1 MSDLML
7 PSKGQSAA
15 SMLQDLNADH
25 APETELQN
33 TELQDPKSHEGT
45 NVTTLQETNETKNV
59 RTSIAMNE
67 RPQRRKGAVPDSP
80 AGSPSDQRPQA
91 RASGTSDRTA
101 PEAIAPDRSQPTAAD
116 REHRY
121 SHALGQAEDDEIAV
135 VTVRVSG
142 RLNEYMDRYVERLNR
157 IHPKRRYRKQDA
169 VAEAFA
175 AFYADHPIPPAPE
188 EDDL

>member
-15 SMLQDLNADH
+15 SLLQKLNADH
-25 APETELQN
+25 APN
-33 TELQDPKSHEGT
+33 TELQDIRLNE
-45 NVTTLQETNETKNV
+45 ETNEVENG
-59 RTSIAMNE
+59 RTPLITNE
-67 RPQRRKGAVPDSP
+67 RPRRRKEAISSSP
-80 AGSPSDQRPQA
+80 PGSPSDQRPHG
-91 RASGTSDRTA
+91 RASGTSDGTPTEATA
-101 PEAIAPDRSQPTAAD
+101 PDGSQATAAD

-121 SHALGQAEDDEIAV
+121 SRALGQAEDDEIAV

-142 RLNEYMDRYVERLNR
+142 RMNEYMDRYVERMNR

-175 AFYADHPIPPAPE
+175 AFYADHPMPPAPE

>member
-15 SMLQDLNADH
+15 SLLQELNADH
-25 APETELQN
+25 APDTELQN
-33 TELQDPKSHEGT
+33 TELQAPKPREET
-45 NVTTLQETNETKNV
+45 NVTTLQETNEVGND
-59 RTSIAMNE
+59 RTLLTTND
-67 RPQRRKGAVPDSP
+67 RPRRRKGTVPASFP
-80 AGSPSDQRPQA
+80 TPPSDQRQD
-91 RASGTSDRTA
+91 RASGTSDGTVIEATA
-101 PEAIAPDRSQPTAAD
+101 PNGSLPAAAG

-121 SHALGQAEDDEIAV
+121 SRALGQSEEDEIAV

-142 RLNEYMDRYVERLNR
+142 RLNEYMDRYVERMNR

-175 AFYADHPIPPAPE
+175 AFYADHPMPPAPD